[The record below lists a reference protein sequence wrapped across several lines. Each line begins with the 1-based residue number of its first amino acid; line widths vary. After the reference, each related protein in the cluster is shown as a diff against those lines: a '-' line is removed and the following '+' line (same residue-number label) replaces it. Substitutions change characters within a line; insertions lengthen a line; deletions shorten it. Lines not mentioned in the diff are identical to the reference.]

1 MPILGD
7 WITSFEMAV
16 HQSYSICVLLAFA
29 LLHTLSFCRHTAIRF
44 LCVEQLLM
52 VDELVQFIEASR
64 FIIKDQRKVG
74 SGFKNY

>member
-29 LLHTLSFCRHTAIRF
+29 LLHTLSFWRHTAIRF
-44 LCVEQLLM
+44 LCVEQLVM
-52 VDELVQFIEASR
+52 VDELV
-64 FIIKDQRKVG
+64 
-74 SGFKNY
+74 